1 MILLIK
7 VPLFN
12 QFIVGVDQVDNVVK
26 HTKKKVTQPRE
37 EKVLHSR
44 LCQTYIYDS
53 IIQFFYTHYHFENN
67 ISALA
72 YTIFIEYMLI
82 DGETNHD
89 EESL

>member
-44 LCQTYIYDS
+44 LKLNSQILSNLY
-53 IIQFFYTHYHFENN
+53 
-67 ISALA
+67 L
-72 YTIFIEYMLI
+72 
-82 DGETNHD
+82 
-89 EESL
+89 